1 VKLSAHIADYTERAV
16 IALTSSNLSRRD
28 ITTGREAWQIAHRAG
43 IVRHAYDIDRSITD
57 AHVQTALEAIFP
69 YAVFKDKKRY

>member
-1 VKLSAHIADYTERAV
+1 MKLSAHIADYTERAD
-16 IALTSSNLSRRD
+16 ACCTAHGFSRRD
-28 ITTGREAWQIAHRAG
+28 VTSGLEAWQVAHRAG
-43 IVRHAYDIDRSITD
+43 IVRHAYDIHRSITD